1 MSQCPFGLRVDDF
14 LLDRMS
20 AADQEIF
27 EEHLFQCDACFRET
41 TGREAVLAAVR
52 RHGARIF
59 APSAAAPAKPAA
71 RRGWIRL
78 WPYAATAAAV
88 LLTAWIGFA
97 PGRRAGGQVALAPPG
112 SDAVRGAT
120 VALIAPSGALAA
132 APSALEWEPAGG
144 AADYSVSLS
153 GPGLAWS
160 GRTAD
165 ARIEIPADIRARIV
179 PGAEYRWKVRA
190 FAPEGGLTAASPEAA
205 FRIAE

>member
-1 MSQCPFGLRVDDF
+1 MSQCPFGLRIDDF
-14 LLDRMS
+14 LLGRMS
-20 AADQEIF
+20 AADQERF

-59 APSAAAPAKPAA
+59 APGAAAPAKPAA
-71 RRGWIRL
+71 RRRWMRL
-78 WPYAATAAAV
+78 WPYAATAA
-88 LLTAWIGFA
+88 LLLAAWIGFA
-97 PGRRAGGQVALAPPG
+97 PGRRAGGRVPLAPPG
-112 SDAVRGAT
+112 SDAVRGAA
-120 VALIAPSGALAA
+120 VALIAPSGALPAV
-132 APSALEWEPAGG
+132 PSALEWEPAGG

-160 GRTAD
+160 GRTAA

-179 PGAEYRWKVRA
+179 PGTEYRWKVRA
-190 FAPEGGLTAASPEAA
+190 FAPQGGLTAASPEAS